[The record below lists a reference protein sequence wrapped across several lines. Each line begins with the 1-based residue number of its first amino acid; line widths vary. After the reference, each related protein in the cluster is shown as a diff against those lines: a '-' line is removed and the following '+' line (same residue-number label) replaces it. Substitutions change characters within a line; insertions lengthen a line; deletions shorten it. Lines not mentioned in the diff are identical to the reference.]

1 MKSIPAYFDGN
12 AVRTL
17 DDYPFEKNQR
27 LIITVLD
34 DKEQDIWQTAA
45 KEKKDTSFIFAMQ
58 GILSHDDVEDMRKN
72 RHLKFKEM

>member
-12 AVRTL
+12 TVKTL

-45 KEKKDTSFIFAMQ
+45 
-58 GILSHDDVEDMRKN
+58 
-72 RHLKFKEM
+72 

>member
-12 AVRTL
+12 TVKTL
-17 DDYPFEKNQR
+17 DDYPFEKKQR

-45 KEKKDTSFIFAMQ
+45 KEKKRHFVYFRDAGNFIA
-58 GILSHDDVEDMRKN
+58 
-72 RHLKFKEM
+72 